1 MNKKRRENIMTNI
14 LKIENLSKSY
24 DKNLV
29 LKNINLEIEEGSIF
43 GLIGPNGAGK
53 STLMKSILGLVKKDS
68 GSISLYG
75 KEINAKNQKET
86 NKNLGSLIENPSFYD
101 HLTAYDNLDLICDMK
116 NIKKDNIDKVL
127 KDVGLFTSKNKK
139 ARDFSLGMKQRLGI
153 AIALIGNPKFLI
165 LDEPI
170 NGLDPYGIEEMRDL
184 FKNIVK
190 NSNTSIL
197 ISSHI
202 LDEIE
207 KISTHI
213 GILKN
218 GTLTY
223 TGSLRDYRDLHPPV
237 IVLKTSDNLKASKLL
252 ELPQGNIFDDYLVL
266 GNKSEEEVAKIIK
279 ILVNTVD
286 IYRVEKR
293 KESLEKLFIQET
305 SARWCHEK
313 FRNKKE

>member
-1 MNKKRRENIMTNI
+1 MNNI
-14 LKIENLSKSY
+14 LKIENLNTSY
-24 DKNLV
+24 GQNLV
-29 LKNINLEIEEGSIF
+29 LKDINLEIKEGSIF

-68 GSISLYG
+68 GKITLYG
-75 KEINAKNQKET
+75 KEINEKNQKET
-86 NKNLGSLIENPSFYD
+86 NKNLGSLIEAPSFYD

-116 NIKKDNIDKVL
+116 NINKDKIDKTL
-127 KDVGLFTSKNKK
+127 RDVGLIKSKDKK
-139 ARDFSLGMKQRLGI
+139 VREFSLGMKQRMGI

-184 FKNIVK
+184 FKSIVK

-213 GILKN
+213 GILKK
-218 GTLTY
+218 GSLTY
-223 TGSLRDYRDLHPPV
+223 SGSLEEYRELHPPV
-237 IVLKTSDNLKASKLL
+237 IVLKTSDNIKASKILAL
-252 ELPQGNIFDDYLVL
+252 SQENIIDDYLVL
-266 GNKSEEEVAKIIK
+266 GNKSKEEVAKIIK
-279 ILVNTVD
+279 TLVKDLD

-293 KESLEKLFIQET
+293 KESLEKLFIKET
-305 SARWCHEK
+305 SARWSHEK
-313 FRNKKE
+313 SRNKKE

>member
-1 MNKKRRENIMTNI
+1 MTNI
-14 LKIENLSKSY
+14 LKIENLTKSY
-24 DKNLV
+24 DKNIV
-29 LKNINLEIEEGSIF
+29 LKNVNLEIQEGSIF

-68 GSISLYG
+68 GKINLYG
-75 KEINAKNQKET
+75 KEVNEKNQKET
-86 NKNLGSLIENPSFYD
+86 NKILGSLIEAPSFYD

-116 NIKKDNIDKVL
+116 SINKDKIDKTL
-127 KDVGLFTSKNKK
+127 RDVGLIKSKDKK
-139 ARDFSLGMKQRLGI
+139 VREFSLGMKQRLGI

-184 FKNIVK
+184 FKSIVK

-218 GTLTY
+218 GALTY
-223 TGSLRDYRDLHPPV
+223 TGSLNDYRDLHPPV

-252 ELPQGNIFDDYLVL
+252 DLPESNIIDDYLVL
-266 GNKSEEEVAKIIK
+266 GNKSKEEVARIIK
-279 ILVNTVD
+279 SLVNDLD

-305 SARWCHEK
+305 SVRWSYEK
-313 FRNKKE
+313 FRNEKE

>member
-1 MNKKRRENIMTNI
+1 MNNI
-14 LKIENLSKSY
+14 LKIENLNTSY
-24 DKNLV
+24 GKNLV
-29 LKNINLEIEEGSIF
+29 LKDINLEIKEGSIF

-68 GSISLYG
+68 GKITLYG
-75 KEINAKNQKET
+75 KEVNEKNQKET
-86 NKNLGSLIENPSFYD
+86 NKNLGSLIEAPSFYD

-116 NIKKDNIDKVL
+116 NINKDKIDKTL
-127 KDVGLFTSKNKK
+127 RDVGLIKSKDKK
-139 ARDFSLGMKQRLGI
+139 VREFSLGMKQRMGI

-184 FKNIVK
+184 FKSIVK

-218 GTLTY
+218 GSLTY
-223 TGSLRDYRDLHPPV
+223 SGSLEEYRELHPPV
-237 IVLKTSDNLKASKLL
+237 IVLKTSDNIKASKILAL
-252 ELPQGNIFDDYLVL
+252 SQENIIDDYLVL
-266 GNKSEEEVAKIIK
+266 GNKSKEEVAKIIK
-279 ILVNTVD
+279 TLVNDLD

-293 KESLEKLFIQET
+293 KESLEKLFIKET
-305 SARWCHEK
+305 SARWSHEK
-313 FRNKKE
+313 SRNKKE

>member
-1 MNKKRRENIMTNI
+1 MNNI
-14 LKIENLSKSY
+14 LKIENLNTSY
-24 DKNLV
+24 GKNLV
-29 LKNINLEIEEGSIF
+29 LKDINLEIKEGSIF

-68 GSISLYG
+68 GKITLYG
-75 KEINAKNQKET
+75 KEINEKNQKET
-86 NKNLGSLIENPSFYD
+86 NKNLGSLIEAPSFYD

-116 NIKKDNIDKVL
+116 NINKDKIDKTL
-127 KDVGLFTSKNKK
+127 RDVGLIKSKDKK
-139 ARDFSLGMKQRLGI
+139 VREFSLGMKQRMGI
-153 AIALIGNPKFLI
+153 AIALIGTPKFLI

-184 FKNIVK
+184 FKSIVK

-218 GTLTY
+218 GSLTY
-223 TGSLRDYRDLHPPV
+223 SGSLEEYRELHPPV
-237 IVLKTSDNLKASKLL
+237 IVLKTSDNLKASKILAL
-252 ELPQGNIFDDYLVL
+252 SKENIIDDYLVL
-266 GNKSEEEVAKIIK
+266 GNKSKEEVAKIIK
-279 ILVNTVD
+279 TLVNDLD

-293 KESLEKLFIQET
+293 KESLEKLFIKET
-305 SARWCHEK
+305 SAR
-313 FRNKKE
+313 

>member
-1 MNKKRRENIMTNI
+1 MTNI

-139 ARDFSLGMKQRLGI
+139 VRDFSLGMKQRLGI

-207 KISTHI
+207 KISSHI

-218 GTLTY
+218 GVLTY
-223 TGSLRDYRDLHPPV
+223 SGSLKEYRELHPPV
-237 IVLKTSDNLKASKLL
+237 IILKTSNNIWASKILD
-252 ELPQGNIFDDYLVL
+252 LPQENILDEYLVL
-266 GNKSEEEVAKIIK
+266 GNKSEQEVAKIIK

-305 SARWCHEK
+305 SVR
-313 FRNKKE
+313 

>member
-1 MNKKRRENIMTNI
+1 MTNI

-75 KEINAKNQKET
+75 KEINEKNQKET

-207 KISTHI
+207 KISSHI

-218 GTLTY
+218 GVLTY
-223 TGSLRDYRDLHPPV
+223 SGSLKEYRDLHPPV
-237 IVLKTSDNLKASKLL
+237 IILKTSDNLKASKLL
-252 ELPQGNIFDDYLVL
+252 ELPQGNILDDYLVL

-305 SARWCHEK
+305 SVR
-313 FRNKKE
+313 

>member
-1 MNKKRRENIMTNI
+1 MTNI

-184 FKNIVK
+184 FKSIVK

-218 GTLTY
+218 GVLTY
-223 TGSLRDYRDLHPPV
+223 SGSLKEYRDLHPPV

-252 ELPQGNIFDDYLVL
+252 ELPQGNILDDYLVL

-305 SARWCHEK
+305 SAR
-313 FRNKKE
+313 

>member
-1 MNKKRRENIMTNI
+1 MNNI
-14 LKIENLSKSY
+14 LKIENLTKSY
-24 DKNLV
+24 GKNLV
-29 LKNINLEIEEGSIF
+29 LKDINLEIKEGSIF

-68 GSISLYG
+68 GKITLYG
-75 KEINAKNQKET
+75 KEVNEKNQKET
-86 NKNLGSLIENPSFYD
+86 NRNLGSLIEAPSFYD

-116 NIKKDNIDKVL
+116 NINNDKIDKTL
-127 KDVGLFTSKNKK
+127 RDVGLIKSKDKK
-139 ARDFSLGMKQRLGI
+139 VREFSLGMKQRMGI

-184 FKNIVK
+184 FKSIVK

-218 GTLTY
+218 GSLTY
-223 TGSLRDYRDLHPPV
+223 SGSLEEYRELHPPV

-252 ELPQGNIFDDYLVL
+252 ELPKSNIINDYLVL
-266 GNKSEEEVAKIIK
+266 GNKSKEEVAKIIK
-279 ILVNTVD
+279 TLVNDLD

-293 KESLEKLFIQET
+293 KESLEKLFIKET
-305 SARWCHEK
+305 SAR
-313 FRNKKE
+313 

>member
-1 MNKKRRENIMTNI
+1 MNNI
-14 LKIENLSKSY
+14 LKIENLNTSY
-24 DKNLV
+24 GKNLV
-29 LKNINLEIEEGSIF
+29 LKDINLEIKEGSIF

-53 STLMKSILGLVKKDS
+53 STLMKSILGLVEKDS
-68 GSISLYG
+68 GKITLYG
-75 KEINAKNQKET
+75 KEINEKNQKET
-86 NKNLGSLIENPSFYD
+86 NKNLGSLIEAPSFYD

-116 NIKKDNIDKVL
+116 NINKDKIDKTL
-127 KDVGLFTSKNKK
+127 RDVGLIKSKDKK
-139 ARDFSLGMKQRLGI
+139 VREFSLGMKQRMGI

-184 FKNIVK
+184 FKSIVK

-218 GTLTY
+218 GSLTY
-223 TGSLRDYRDLHPPV
+223 SGSLEEYRELHPPV
-237 IVLKTSDNLKASKLL
+237 IVLKTSDNLKASKILAL
-252 ELPQGNIFDDYLVL
+252 SQENIIDDYLVL
-266 GNKSEEEVAKIIK
+266 GNKSKEEVAKIIK
-279 ILVNTVD
+279 TLVKDLD

-293 KESLEKLFIQET
+293 KESLEKLFIKET
-305 SARWCHEK
+305 SARWSHEK
-313 FRNKKE
+313 SRNKKE

>member
-1 MNKKRRENIMTNI
+1 MNNI
-14 LKIENLSKSY
+14 LKIENLNTSY
-24 DKNLV
+24 GKNLV
-29 LKNINLEIEEGSIF
+29 LKDINLEIKEGSIF

-68 GSISLYG
+68 GKITLYG
-75 KEINAKNQKET
+75 KEVNEKNQKET
-86 NKNLGSLIENPSFYD
+86 NKNLGSLIEAPSFYD

-116 NIKKDNIDKVL
+116 NINKDKIYKTL
-127 KDVGLFTSKNKK
+127 RDVGLIKSKDKK
-139 ARDFSLGMKQRLGI
+139 VREFSLGMKQRMGI

-184 FKNIVK
+184 FKSIVK

-218 GTLTY
+218 GSLTY
-223 TGSLRDYRDLHPPV
+223 SGSLEEYRELHPPV
-237 IVLKTSDNLKASKLL
+237 IVLKTSDNIKASKILAL
-252 ELPQGNIFDDYLVL
+252 SQENIIDDYLVL
-266 GNKSEEEVAKIIK
+266 GNKSKEEVAKIIK
-279 ILVNTVD
+279 TLVNDLD

-293 KESLEKLFIQET
+293 KESLEKLFIKET
-305 SARWCHEK
+305 SARWSHEK
-313 FRNKKE
+313 SRNKKE

>member
-1 MNKKRRENIMTNI
+1 MNNI
-14 LKIENLSKSY
+14 LKIENLNTSY
-24 DKNLV
+24 GQNLV
-29 LKNINLEIEEGSIF
+29 LKDINLEIKEGSIF

-53 STLMKSILGLVKKDS
+53 STLMKSILGLVEKNS
-68 GSISLYG
+68 GKIILYG
-75 KEINAKNQKET
+75 KEINEKNQKET
-86 NKNLGSLIENPSFYD
+86 NKNLGSLIEAPSFYD

-116 NIKKDNIDKVL
+116 NINKDKIDKTL
-127 KDVGLFTSKNKK
+127 RDVGLIKSKDKK
-139 ARDFSLGMKQRLGI
+139 VREFSLGMKQRMGI

-184 FKNIVK
+184 FKSIVK

-218 GTLTY
+218 GSLTY
-223 TGSLRDYRDLHPPV
+223 SGSLEEYRELHPPV
-237 IVLKTSDNLKASKLL
+237 IVLKTSDNLKASKILAL
-252 ELPQGNIFDDYLVL
+252 SQENIIDDYLVL
-266 GNKSEEEVAKIIK
+266 GNKSKEEVAKIIK
-279 ILVNTVD
+279 TLVKDLD

-293 KESLEKLFIQET
+293 KESLEKLFIKET
-305 SARWCHEK
+305 SARWSHEK
-313 FRNKKE
+313 SRNKKE

>member
-1 MNKKRRENIMTNI
+1 MNNI
-14 LKIENLSKSY
+14 LKIENLNTSY
-24 DKNLV
+24 GKNLV
-29 LKNINLEIEEGSIF
+29 LKDINLEIKEGSIF

-68 GSISLYG
+68 GKITLYG
-75 KEINAKNQKET
+75 KEINEKNQKET
-86 NKNLGSLIENPSFYD
+86 NKNLGSLIEAPSFYD

-116 NIKKDNIDKVL
+116 NINKDKIDKTL
-127 KDVGLFTSKNKK
+127 RDVGLIKSKDKK
-139 ARDFSLGMKQRLGI
+139 VREFSLGMKQRMGI

-184 FKNIVK
+184 FKSIVK

-218 GTLTY
+218 GSLTY
-223 TGSLRDYRDLHPPV
+223 SGSLEEYRELHPPV
-237 IVLKTSDNLKASKLL
+237 IVLKTSDNIKASKILAL
-252 ELPQGNIFDDYLVL
+252 SQENIIDDYLVL
-266 GNKSEEEVAKIIK
+266 GNKSKEEVAKIIK
-279 ILVNTVD
+279 TLVKDLD

-293 KESLEKLFIQET
+293 KESLEKLFIKET
-305 SARWCHEK
+305 SAR
-313 FRNKKE
+313 

>member
-1 MNKKRRENIMTNI
+1 MNLLKREEKKMNNI
-14 LKIENLSKSY
+14 LKIENLNTSY
-24 DKNLV
+24 GKNLV
-29 LKNINLEIEEGSIF
+29 LKDINLEIKEGSIF

-68 GSISLYG
+68 GKITLYG
-75 KEINAKNQKET
+75 KEVNEKNQKET
-86 NKNLGSLIENPSFYD
+86 NKNLGSLIEAPSFYD

-116 NIKKDNIDKVL
+116 NINKDKIDKTL
-127 KDVGLFTSKNKK
+127 RDVGLIKSKDKK
-139 ARDFSLGMKQRLGI
+139 VREFSLGMKQRMGI

-184 FKNIVK
+184 FKSIVK

-218 GTLTY
+218 GSLTY
-223 TGSLRDYRDLHPPV
+223 SGSLEEYRELHPPV
-237 IVLKTSDNLKASKLL
+237 IVLKTSDNIKASKILAL
-252 ELPQGNIFDDYLVL
+252 SQENIIDDYLVL
-266 GNKSEEEVAKIIK
+266 GNKSKEEVAKIIK
-279 ILVNTVD
+279 TLVKDLD

-293 KESLEKLFIQET
+293 KESLERLFIKET
-305 SARWCHEK
+305 SAR
-313 FRNKKE
+313 

>member
-1 MNKKRRENIMTNI
+1 MNNI
-14 LKIENLSKSY
+14 LKIENLNTSY
-24 DKNLV
+24 GKNLV
-29 LKNINLEIEEGSIF
+29 LKDINLEIKEGSIF

-53 STLMKSILGLVKKDS
+53 STLMKSILGLVEKDS
-68 GSISLYG
+68 GKITLYG
-75 KEINAKNQKET
+75 KEINEKNQKET
-86 NKNLGSLIENPSFYD
+86 NKNLGSLIESPSFYD

-116 NIKKDNIDKVL
+116 NIDKDKIDKTL
-127 KDVGLFTSKNKK
+127 RDVGLIKSKDKK
-139 ARDFSLGMKQRLGI
+139 VREFSLGMKQRMGI
-153 AIALIGNPKFLI
+153 AIALIGSPKFLI

-184 FKNIVK
+184 FKSIVK

-218 GTLTY
+218 GSLTY
-223 TGSLRDYRDLHPPV
+223 SGSLEEYRELHPPV
-237 IVLKTSDNLKASKLL
+237 IVLKTSDNLKASKILAL
-252 ELPQGNIFDDYLVL
+252 SQVNIIDDYLVL
-266 GNKSEEEVAKIIK
+266 GNKSKEEVAKIIK
-279 ILVNTVD
+279 SLVNDLD

-293 KESLEKLFIQET
+293 KESLEKLFIKET
-305 SARWCHEK
+305 SAR
-313 FRNKKE
+313 

>member
-1 MNKKRRENIMTNI
+1 MSNI
-14 LKIENLSKSY
+14 LKIENLKKSY

-29 LKNINLEIEEGSIF
+29 LKNINLEIDEGSIF

-68 GSISLYG
+68 GIITIYG
-75 KEINAKNQKET
+75 KEVNEKNQKET
-86 NKNLGSLIENPSFYD
+86 NKNLGSLIEAPSFYD
-101 HLTAYDNLDLICDMK
+101 HLTAYDNLDIICDMK

-127 KDVGLFTSKNKK
+127 NDVGLIKSRDKK
-139 ARDFSLGMKQRLGI
+139 VREFSLGMKQRLGI

-213 GILKN
+213 GILQN

-223 TGSLRDYRDLHPPV
+223 TGSLKEYRELHPPV
-237 IVLKTSDNLKASKLL
+237 IVLKTSDNLRASELL
-252 ELPQGNIFDDYLVL
+252 ELPESNILDDYLIL
-266 GNKSEEEVAKIIK
+266 GNKSKEEIAKTIK
-279 ILVNTVD
+279 TLVGKVD
-286 IYRVEKR
+286 IYRVEER

-305 SARWCHEK
+305 SVRWSYEK
-313 FRNKKE
+313 FRNEKE

>member
-1 MNKKRRENIMTNI
+1 MNNI
-14 LKIENLSKSY
+14 LKIENLNTSY
-24 DKNLV
+24 GKNLV
-29 LKNINLEIEEGSIF
+29 LKDINLEIKEGSIF

-53 STLMKSILGLVKKDS
+53 STLMKSILGLVEKNS
-68 GSISLYG
+68 GKITLYG
-75 KEINAKNQKET
+75 KEINEKNQKET
-86 NKNLGSLIENPSFYD
+86 NKNLGSLIEAPSFYD

-116 NIKKDNIDKVL
+116 NINKDKIDKTL
-127 KDVGLFTSKNKK
+127 RDVGLIKSKDKK
-139 ARDFSLGMKQRLGI
+139 VREFSLGMKQRMGI

-184 FKNIVK
+184 FKSIVK

-218 GTLTY
+218 GSLTY
-223 TGSLRDYRDLHPPV
+223 SGSLEEYRELHPPV
-237 IVLKTSDNLKASKLL
+237 IVLKTSDNLKASKILAL
-252 ELPQGNIFDDYLVL
+252 SQENIIDDYLVL
-266 GNKSEEEVAKIIK
+266 GNKSKEEVAKIIK
-279 ILVNTVD
+279 TLVKDLD

-293 KESLEKLFIQET
+293 KESLEKLFIKET
-305 SARWCHEK
+305 SARWSHEK
-313 FRNKKE
+313 SRNKKE

>member
-1 MNKKRRENIMTNI
+1 MNNI
-14 LKIENLSKSY
+14 LKIENLNTSY
-24 DKNLV
+24 GQNLV
-29 LKNINLEIEEGSIF
+29 LKDINLEIKEGSIF

-68 GSISLYG
+68 GKITLYG
-75 KEINAKNQKET
+75 KEINEKNQKET
-86 NKNLGSLIENPSFYD
+86 NKNLGSLIEAPSFYD

-116 NIKKDNIDKVL
+116 NINKDKIDKTL
-127 KDVGLFTSKNKK
+127 RDVGLIKSKNKK
-139 ARDFSLGMKQRLGI
+139 VREFSLGMKQRMGI

-184 FKNIVK
+184 FKRIVK

-218 GTLTY
+218 GSLTY
-223 TGSLRDYRDLHPPV
+223 SGSLEEYRELHPPV
-237 IVLKTSDNLKASKLL
+237 IVLKTSDNIKASKILAL
-252 ELPQGNIFDDYLVL
+252 SQENIIDDYLVL
-266 GNKSEEEVAKIIK
+266 GNKSKEEVAKIIK
-279 ILVNTVD
+279 TLVNDLD

-293 KESLEKLFIQET
+293 KESLEKLFIKET
-305 SARWCHEK
+305 SARWSHEK
-313 FRNKKE
+313 SRNKKE

>member
-1 MNKKRRENIMTNI
+1 MTNI

-207 KISTHI
+207 KISSHI

-218 GTLTY
+218 GALTY
-223 TGSLRDYRDLHPPV
+223 SGSLKEYRDLHPPV
-237 IVLKTSDNLKASKLL
+237 IVLKTSDNLKASKILAL
-252 ELPQGNIFDDYLVL
+252 SQENIIDDYLVL
-266 GNKSEEEVAKIIK
+266 GNKSKEEVAKIIK

>member
-1 MNKKRRENIMTNI
+1 MNNI
-14 LKIENLSKSY
+14 LKIESLNTSY
-24 DKNLV
+24 GKNLV
-29 LKNINLEIEEGSIF
+29 LKDINLEIKEGSIF

-68 GSISLYG
+68 GKITLYG
-75 KEINAKNQKET
+75 KEINEKNQKET
-86 NKNLGSLIENPSFYD
+86 NKNLGSLIEVPSFYD

-116 NIKKDNIDKVL
+116 NINKDKIDKTL
-127 KDVGLFTSKNKK
+127 RDVGLIKSKDKK
-139 ARDFSLGMKQRLGI
+139 VREFSLGMKQRMGI

-184 FKNIVK
+184 FKSIVK

-218 GTLTY
+218 ASLTY
-223 TGSLRDYRDLHPPV
+223 SGSLEEYRELHPPV
-237 IVLKTSDNLKASKLL
+237 IVLKTSDNLKASKILAL
-252 ELPQGNIFDDYLVL
+252 SQENIIDDYLVL
-266 GNKSEEEVAKIIK
+266 GNKSKEEVAKIIK
-279 ILVNTVD
+279 TLVKDLD

-293 KESLEKLFIQET
+293 KESLEKLFIKET
-305 SARWCHEK
+305 SAR
-313 FRNKKE
+313 

>member
-1 MNKKRRENIMTNI
+1 MNNI
-14 LKIENLSKSY
+14 LKIENLNTSY
-24 DKNLV
+24 GKNLV
-29 LKNINLEIEEGSIF
+29 LKDINLEIKEGSIF

-53 STLMKSILGLVKKDS
+53 STLMKSILGLVEKDS
-68 GSISLYG
+68 GKITLYG
-75 KEINAKNQKET
+75 KEVNERNQKET
-86 NKNLGSLIENPSFYD
+86 NKNLGSLIEAPSFYD

-116 NIKKDNIDKVL
+116 NINKDKIDKTL
-127 KDVGLFTSKNKK
+127 RDVGLIKSKDKK
-139 ARDFSLGMKQRLGI
+139 VREFSLGMKQRIGI

-184 FKNIVK
+184 FKSIVK

-218 GTLTY
+218 GSLTY
-223 TGSLRDYRDLHPPV
+223 SGSLEEYREIHPPV
-237 IVLKTSDNLKASKLL
+237 IVLKTSDNIKASKILAL
-252 ELPQGNIFDDYLVL
+252 SQENIIDDYLVL
-266 GNKSEEEVAKIIK
+266 GNKSKEEVAKIIK
-279 ILVNTVD
+279 TLVKDLD

-293 KESLEKLFIQET
+293 KESLEKLFIKET
-305 SARWCHEK
+305 SAR
-313 FRNKKE
+313 

>member
-1 MNKKRRENIMTNI
+1 MNNI
-14 LKIENLSKSY
+14 LKIENLNTSY
-24 DKNLV
+24 GKNLV
-29 LKNINLEIEEGSIF
+29 LKDINLEIKEGSIF

-53 STLMKSILGLVKKDS
+53 STLMKSIIGLVEKDS
-68 GSISLYG
+68 GKITLYG
-75 KEINAKNQKET
+75 KEINEKNQKET
-86 NKNLGSLIENPSFYD
+86 NKNLGSLIEAPSFYD

-116 NIKKDNIDKVL
+116 NINKDKIDKTL
-127 KDVGLFTSKNKK
+127 RDVGLIKSKDKK
-139 ARDFSLGMKQRLGI
+139 LREFSLGMKQRMGI
-153 AIALIGNPKFLI
+153 AIALIGNPKYLI

-184 FKNIVK
+184 FKRIVK

-218 GTLTY
+218 GSLTY
-223 TGSLRDYRDLHPPV
+223 SGSLEEYRELHPPV
-237 IVLKTSDNLKASKLL
+237 IVLKTSDNLKASKILAL
-252 ELPQGNIFDDYLVL
+252 SQENIIDDYLVL
-266 GNKSEEEVAKIIK
+266 GNKSKEEVARIIK
-279 ILVNTVD
+279 NLVNDLD

-293 KESLEKLFIQET
+293 KESLEKLFIKET
-305 SARWCHEK
+305 SAR
-313 FRNKKE
+313 

>member
-1 MNKKRRENIMTNI
+1 MNNI
-14 LKIENLSKSY
+14 LKIENLNTSY
-24 DKNLV
+24 GKNLV
-29 LKNINLEIEEGSIF
+29 LKDINLEIKEGSIF

-68 GSISLYG
+68 GKITLYG
-75 KEINAKNQKET
+75 KEINEKNQKET
-86 NKNLGSLIENPSFYD
+86 NKNLGSLIEAPSFYD

-116 NIKKDNIDKVL
+116 NINKDKIDKTL
-127 KDVGLFTSKNKK
+127 RDVGLIKSKDKK
-139 ARDFSLGMKQRLGI
+139 VREFSLGMKQRMGI

-184 FKNIVK
+184 FKSIVK

-218 GTLTY
+218 GSLTY
-223 TGSLRDYRDLHPPV
+223 SGSLEEYREIHPPV
-237 IVLKTSDNLKASKLL
+237 IVLKTSDNIKASKILAL
-252 ELPQGNIFDDYLVL
+252 SQENIIDDYLVL
-266 GNKSEEEVAKIIK
+266 GNKSKEEVAKIIK
-279 ILVNTVD
+279 TLVKDLD

-293 KESLEKLFIQET
+293 KESLEKLFIKET
-305 SARWCHEK
+305 SAR
-313 FRNKKE
+313 

>member
-1 MNKKRRENIMTNI
+1 MNNI
-14 LKIENLSKSY
+14 LKIENLNTSY
-24 DKNLV
+24 GKNLV
-29 LKNINLEIEEGSIF
+29 LKDINLEIKEGSIF

-68 GSISLYG
+68 GKITLYG
-75 KEINAKNQKET
+75 KEVNEKNQKET
-86 NKNLGSLIENPSFYD
+86 NKNLGSLIEAPSFYD

-116 NIKKDNIDKVL
+116 NINKDKIDKTL
-127 KDVGLFTSKNKK
+127 RDVGLIKSKDKK
-139 ARDFSLGMKQRLGI
+139 VREFSLGMKQRMGI

-184 FKNIVK
+184 FKSIVK

-218 GTLTY
+218 GSLTY
-223 TGSLRDYRDLHPPV
+223 SGSLEEYRELHPPV
-237 IVLKTSDNLKASKLL
+237 IVLKTSDNIKASKILAL
-252 ELPQGNIFDDYLVL
+252 SQENIIDDYLVL
-266 GNKSEEEVAKIIK
+266 GNKSKEEVAKIIK
-279 ILVNTVD
+279 TLVKDLD
-286 IYRVEKR
+286 IYRVEER
-293 KESLEKLFIQET
+293 KESLEKLFIKET
-305 SARWCHEK
+305 SARWSHEK
-313 FRNKKE
+313 SRNKKE

>member
-1 MNKKRRENIMTNI
+1 MNNI
-14 LKIENLSKSY
+14 LKIENLNTSY
-24 DKNLV
+24 GQNLV
-29 LKNINLEIEEGSIF
+29 LKDINLEIKEGSIF

-68 GSISLYG
+68 GKIALYG
-75 KEINAKNQKET
+75 KEINEKNQKET
-86 NKNLGSLIENPSFYD
+86 NKNLGSLIEAPSFYD
-101 HLTAYDNLDLICDMK
+101 HLTANDNLDLICDMK
-116 NIKKDNIDKVL
+116 NINKDKIDKTL
-127 KDVGLFTSKNKK
+127 RDVGLIKSKDKK
-139 ARDFSLGMKQRLGI
+139 VREFSLGMKQRMGI

-184 FKNIVK
+184 FKSIVK

-218 GTLTY
+218 GSLTY
-223 TGSLRDYRDLHPPV
+223 SGSLEEYRELHPPV
-237 IVLKTSDNLKASKLL
+237 IVLKTSDNIKASKILAL
-252 ELPQGNIFDDYLVL
+252 SQENIIDDYLVL
-266 GNKSEEEVAKIIK
+266 GNKSKEEVAKIIK
-279 ILVNTVD
+279 TLVKDLD

-293 KESLEKLFIQET
+293 KESLEKLFIKET
-305 SARWCHEK
+305 SARWSHEK
-313 FRNKKE
+313 SRNKKE

>member
-1 MNKKRRENIMTNI
+1 MNNI
-14 LKIENLSKSY
+14 LKIENLNTSY
-24 DKNLV
+24 GKNLV
-29 LKNINLEIEEGSIF
+29 LKDINLEIKEGSIF

-53 STLMKSILGLVKKDS
+53 STLMKSILGLVEKDS
-68 GSISLYG
+68 GKITLYG
-75 KEINAKNQKET
+75 KEINEKNQKET
-86 NKNLGSLIENPSFYD
+86 NKNLGSLIEAPSFYD

-116 NIKKDNIDKVL
+116 NISKDKIDKTL
-127 KDVGLFTSKNKK
+127 RDVGLIKSKDKK
-139 ARDFSLGMKQRLGI
+139 VREFSLGMKQRMGI
-153 AIALIGNPKFLI
+153 AIALIGNPKYLI

-184 FKNIVK
+184 FKRIVK

-218 GTLTY
+218 GSLTY
-223 TGSLRDYRDLHPPV
+223 TGSLEEYRELHPPV
-237 IVLKTSDNLKASKLL
+237 IVLKTSDNLKASKILAL
-252 ELPQGNIFDDYLVL
+252 SQENIIDDYLVL
-266 GNKSEEEVAKIIK
+266 GNKSKEEVARIIK
-279 ILVNTVD
+279 NLVNDLD

-293 KESLEKLFIQET
+293 KESLEKLFIKET
-305 SARWCHEK
+305 SAR
-313 FRNKKE
+313 

>member
-1 MNKKRRENIMTNI
+1 MNNI
-14 LKIENLSKSY
+14 LKIENLNTSY
-24 DKNLV
+24 GKNLV
-29 LKNINLEIEEGSIF
+29 LKDINLEIKEGSIF

-68 GSISLYG
+68 GKITLYG
-75 KEINAKNQKET
+75 KEINERNQKET
-86 NKNLGSLIENPSFYD
+86 NKNLGSLIEAPSFYD

-116 NIKKDNIDKVL
+116 NINKDKIDKTL
-127 KDVGLFTSKNKK
+127 RDVGLIKSKDKK
-139 ARDFSLGMKQRLGI
+139 VREFSLGMKQRMGI

-184 FKNIVK
+184 FKSIVK

-218 GTLTY
+218 GSLTY
-223 TGSLRDYRDLHPPV
+223 SGSLEEYREIHPPV
-237 IVLKTSDNLKASKLL
+237 IVLKTSDNIKASKILAL
-252 ELPQGNIFDDYLVL
+252 SQENIIDDYLVL
-266 GNKSEEEVAKIIK
+266 GNKSKEEVAKIIK
-279 ILVNTVD
+279 TLVKDLD

-293 KESLEKLFIQET
+293 KESLEKLFIKET
-305 SARWCHEK
+305 SARWSHEK
-313 FRNKKE
+313 SRNKKE

>member
-1 MNKKRRENIMTNI
+1 MNNI
-14 LKIENLSKSY
+14 LKIENLNTSY
-24 DKNLV
+24 GKNLV
-29 LKNINLEIEEGSIF
+29 LKDINLEIKEGSIF

-53 STLMKSILGLVKKDS
+53 STLMKSILGLVEKDS
-68 GSISLYG
+68 GKITLYG
-75 KEINAKNQKET
+75 KEVNEKNQKET
-86 NKNLGSLIENPSFYD
+86 NKNLGSLIEAPSFYD

-116 NIKKDNIDKVL
+116 NINKEKIDNTL
-127 KDVGLFTSKNKK
+127 RDVGLIKSKDKK
-139 ARDFSLGMKQRLGI
+139 VREFSLGMKQRMGI

-184 FKNIVK
+184 FKSIVK

-218 GTLTY
+218 GSLTY
-223 TGSLRDYRDLHPPV
+223 SGSLEEYRELHPPV
-237 IVLKTSDNLKASKLL
+237 IVLKTSDNIKASKILAL
-252 ELPQGNIFDDYLVL
+252 SQENIIDDYLVL
-266 GNKSEEEVAKIIK
+266 GNKSKEEVAKIIK
-279 ILVNTVD
+279 TLVKDLD

-293 KESLEKLFIQET
+293 KESLEKLFIKET
-305 SARWCHEK
+305 SAR
-313 FRNKKE
+313 

>member
-1 MNKKRRENIMTNI
+1 MNNI
-14 LKIENLSKSY
+14 LKIENLNTSY
-24 DKNLV
+24 GKNLV
-29 LKNINLEIEEGSIF
+29 LKDINLEIKEGSIF

-68 GSISLYG
+68 GKITLYG
-75 KEINAKNQKET
+75 KEINEKNQKET
-86 NKNLGSLIENPSFYD
+86 NKNLGSLIEAPSFYD

-116 NIKKDNIDKVL
+116 NINKDKIDKTL
-127 KDVGLFTSKNKK
+127 RDVGLIKSKDKK
-139 ARDFSLGMKQRLGI
+139 VREFSLGMKQRMGI

-184 FKNIVK
+184 FKRIVK

-218 GTLTY
+218 GSLTY
-223 TGSLRDYRDLHPPV
+223 SGSLEEYRELHPPV
-237 IVLKTSDNLKASKLL
+237 IVLKTSDNLKASKILAL
-252 ELPQGNIFDDYLVL
+252 SQENIIDDYLVL
-266 GNKSEEEVAKIIK
+266 GNKSKEEVAKIIK
-279 ILVNTVD
+279 TLVKDLD

-293 KESLEKLFIQET
+293 KESLEKLFIKET
-305 SARWCHEK
+305 SARWSHEK
-313 FRNKKE
+313 SRNKKE

>member
-1 MNKKRRENIMTNI
+1 
-14 LKIENLSKSY
+14 
-24 DKNLV
+24 
-29 LKNINLEIEEGSIF
+29 
-43 GLIGPNGAGK
+43 
-53 STLMKSILGLVKKDS
+53 GLVKKDS
-68 GSISLYG
+68 GKITLYG
-75 KEINAKNQKET
+75 KEINEKNQKET
-86 NKNLGSLIENPSFYD
+86 NKNLGSLIEAPSFYD

-116 NIKKDNIDKVL
+116 NINKDKIDKTL
-127 KDVGLFTSKNKK
+127 RDVGLIKSKDKK
-139 ARDFSLGMKQRLGI
+139 VREFSLGMKQRMGI

-184 FKNIVK
+184 FKSIVK

-218 GTLTY
+218 GSLTY
-223 TGSLRDYRDLHPPV
+223 SGSLEEYRELHPPV
-237 IVLKTSDNLKASKLL
+237 IVLKTSDNIKASKILAL
-252 ELPQGNIFDDYLVL
+252 SQENIIDDYLVL
-266 GNKSEEEVAKIIK
+266 GNKSKEEVAKIIK
-279 ILVNTVD
+279 TLVKDLD

-293 KESLEKLFIQET
+293 KESLERLFIKET
-305 SARWCHEK
+305 SAR
-313 FRNKKE
+313 

>member
-1 MNKKRRENIMTNI
+1 MNNI
-14 LKIENLSKSY
+14 LKIENLNTSY
-24 DKNLV
+24 GKNLV
-29 LKNINLEIEEGSIF
+29 LKDINLEIKEGSIF

-68 GSISLYG
+68 GKITLYG
-75 KEINAKNQKET
+75 KEVNEKNQKET
-86 NKNLGSLIENPSFYD
+86 NKNLGSLIEAPSFYD

-116 NIKKDNIDKVL
+116 NINKDKIDKTL
-127 KDVGLFTSKNKK
+127 RDVGLIKSKDKK
-139 ARDFSLGMKQRLGI
+139 VREFSLGMKQKMGI

-184 FKNIVK
+184 FKSIVK

-218 GTLTY
+218 GSLTY
-223 TGSLRDYRDLHPPV
+223 SGSLEEYRELHPPV
-237 IVLKTSDNLKASKLL
+237 IVLKTSDNIKASKILAL
-252 ELPQGNIFDDYLVL
+252 SQENIIDDYLVL
-266 GNKSEEEVAKIIK
+266 GNKSKEEVAKIIK
-279 ILVNTVD
+279 TLVKDLD

-293 KESLEKLFIQET
+293 KESLERLFIKET
-305 SARWCHEK
+305 SARWSHEK
-313 FRNKKE
+313 SRNKKE

>member
-1 MNKKRRENIMTNI
+1 MTNI
-14 LKIENLSKSY
+14 LRIENLTKSY
-24 DKNLV
+24 DKNTV
-29 LKNINLEIEEGSIF
+29 LKNINLEINEGSIF

-68 GSISLYG
+68 GKITLYG
-75 KEINAKNQKET
+75 KEVNEKNQKET
-86 NKNLGSLIENPSFYD
+86 NKNLGSLIENPSSYD
-101 HLTAYDNLDLICDMK
+101 HLTAYDNLDIICDMK
-116 NIKKDNIDKVL
+116 NIKKDNIDEL
-127 KDVGLFTSKNKK
+127 LNEVGLFKSKNKK
-139 ARDFSLGMKQRLGI
+139 VRDFSLGMKQRLGI

-184 FKNIVK
+184 FQNIVK

-218 GTLTY
+218 GVLTY
-223 TGSLRDYRDLHPPV
+223 SGSLKEYRDLHPPV
-237 IVLKTSDNLKASKLL
+237 IILKTSNNIWASKIL
-252 ELPQGNIFDDYLVL
+252 ELSQENILDDYLVL

-279 ILVNTVD
+279 ILVDKVD

-293 KESLEKLFIQET
+293 KESLEKLFIKET
-305 SARWCHEK
+305 SSR
-313 FRNKKE
+313 

>member
-1 MNKKRRENIMTNI
+1 MNNI
-14 LKIENLSKSY
+14 LKIENLNTSY
-24 DKNLV
+24 GKNLV
-29 LKNINLEIEEGSIF
+29 LKDINLEIKEGSIF

-68 GSISLYG
+68 GKITLYG
-75 KEINAKNQKET
+75 KEVNEKNQKET
-86 NKNLGSLIENPSFYD
+86 NKNLGSLIEAPSFYD

-116 NIKKDNIDKVL
+116 NINKDKIDKTL
-127 KDVGLFTSKNKK
+127 RDVGLIKSKDKK
-139 ARDFSLGMKQRLGI
+139 VREFSLGMKQRMGI

-184 FKNIVK
+184 FKSIVK

-218 GTLTY
+218 GSLTY
-223 TGSLRDYRDLHPPV
+223 SGSLEEYRELHPPV
-237 IVLKTSDNLKASKLL
+237 IVLKTSDNIKASKILAL
-252 ELPQGNIFDDYLVL
+252 SQENIIDDYLVL
-266 GNKSEEEVAKIIK
+266 GNKSKEEVAKIIK
-279 ILVNTVD
+279 TLVNDLD

-293 KESLEKLFIQET
+293 KESLEKLFIKET
-305 SARWCHEK
+305 SAR
-313 FRNKKE
+313 

>member
-1 MNKKRRENIMTNI
+1 MNNI
-14 LKIENLSKSY
+14 LKIKNLNTSY
-24 DKNLV
+24 GQNLV
-29 LKNINLEIEEGSIF
+29 LKDINLEIKEGSIF

-53 STLMKSILGLVKKDS
+53 STLMKSILGLVEKDS
-68 GSISLYG
+68 GKITLYG
-75 KEINAKNQKET
+75 KEINEKNQKET
-86 NKNLGSLIENPSFYD
+86 NKNLGSLIEAPSFYD

-116 NIKKDNIDKVL
+116 NINKEKIDSTL
-127 KDVGLFTSKNKK
+127 RDVGLIKSKDKK
-139 ARDFSLGMKQRLGI
+139 VREFSLGMKQRMGI

-184 FKNIVK
+184 FKRIVK

-218 GTLTY
+218 GSLTY
-223 TGSLRDYRDLHPPV
+223 SGSLEEYRELHPPV
-237 IVLKTSDNLKASKLL
+237 IVLKTSDNIKASKILAL
-252 ELPQGNIFDDYLVL
+252 SQENIIDDYLVL
-266 GNKSEEEVAKIIK
+266 GNKSKEEVAKIIK
-279 ILVNTVD
+279 TLVNDLD

-293 KESLEKLFIQET
+293 KESLEKLFIKET
-305 SARWCHEK
+305 SAR
-313 FRNKKE
+313 

>member
-1 MNKKRRENIMTNI
+1 MNLLKREEKKMNNI
-14 LKIENLSKSY
+14 LKIENLNTSY
-24 DKNLV
+24 GKNLV
-29 LKNINLEIEEGSIF
+29 LKDINLEIKEGSIF

-68 GSISLYG
+68 GKITLYG
-75 KEINAKNQKET
+75 KEINEKNQKET
-86 NKNLGSLIENPSFYD
+86 NKNLGSLIEAPSFYD

-116 NIKKDNIDKVL
+116 NINKDKIDKTL
-127 KDVGLFTSKNKK
+127 RDVGLIKSKDKK
-139 ARDFSLGMKQRLGI
+139 VREFSLGMKQRMGI

-184 FKNIVK
+184 FKSIVK

-218 GTLTY
+218 GSLTY
-223 TGSLRDYRDLHPPV
+223 SGSLEEYRELHPPV
-237 IVLKTSDNLKASKLL
+237 IVLKTSDNIKASKILAL
-252 ELPQGNIFDDYLVL
+252 SQENIIDDYLVL
-266 GNKSEEEVAKIIK
+266 GNKSKEEVAKIIK
-279 ILVNTVD
+279 TLVKDLD

-293 KESLEKLFIQET
+293 KESLERLFIKET
-305 SARWCHEK
+305 SAR
-313 FRNKKE
+313 

>member
-1 MNKKRRENIMTNI
+1 MTNI
-14 LKIENLSKSY
+14 LRIENLTKSY
-24 DKNLV
+24 DKNTV
-29 LKNINLEIEEGSIF
+29 LKNINLEINEGSIF

-68 GSISLYG
+68 GKITLYG
-75 KEINAKNQKET
+75 KEVNEKNQKET

-101 HLTAYDNLDLICDMK
+101 HLTSYDNLDIICDMK
-116 NIKKDNIDKVL
+116 NIKKDNIDEIL
-127 KDVGLFTSKNKK
+127 NEVGLFKSKNKK
-139 ARDFSLGMKQRLGI
+139 VRDFSLGMKQRLGI

-184 FKNIVK
+184 FQNIVK

-218 GTLTY
+218 GVLTY
-223 TGSLRDYRDLHPPV
+223 SGSLKEYRDLHPPV
-237 IVLKTSDNLKASKLL
+237 IILKTSNNIWASKIL
-252 ELPQGNIFDDYLVL
+252 ELSQENILDDYLVL

-279 ILVNTVD
+279 TLVDKVD

-293 KESLEKLFIQET
+293 KESLEKLFIKET
-305 SARWCHEK
+305 SSR
-313 FRNKKE
+313 

>member
-1 MNKKRRENIMTNI
+1 MNNI
-14 LKIENLSKSY
+14 LKIENLNTSY
-24 DKNLV
+24 GKNLV
-29 LKNINLEIEEGSIF
+29 LKDINLEIKEGSIF

-53 STLMKSILGLVKKDS
+53 STLMKSILGLVEKDS
-68 GSISLYG
+68 GKITLYG
-75 KEINAKNQKET
+75 KEINEKNQKET
-86 NKNLGSLIENPSFYD
+86 NKNLGSLIEAPSFYD

-116 NIKKDNIDKVL
+116 NINKDKIDKTL
-127 KDVGLFTSKNKK
+127 RDVGLIKSKDKK
-139 ARDFSLGMKQRLGI
+139 VREFSLGMKQRMGI

-184 FKNIVK
+184 FKRIVK

-207 KISTHI
+207 KISTNI

-218 GTLTY
+218 GSLTY
-223 TGSLRDYRDLHPPV
+223 SGSLEEYRELHPPV
-237 IVLKTSDNLKASKLL
+237 IVLKTSDNIKASKILAL
-252 ELPQGNIFDDYLVL
+252 SQENIIDDYLVL
-266 GNKSEEEVAKIIK
+266 GNKSKEEVAKIIK
-279 ILVNTVD
+279 TLVKDLD

-293 KESLEKLFIQET
+293 KESLEKLFIKET
-305 SARWCHEK
+305 SARWSHEK
-313 FRNKKE
+313 SRNKKE

>member
-1 MNKKRRENIMTNI
+1 MNNI
-14 LKIENLSKSY
+14 LKIKNLNTSY
-24 DKNLV
+24 GQNLV
-29 LKNINLEIEEGSIF
+29 LKDINLEIKEGSIF

-53 STLMKSILGLVKKDS
+53 STLMKSILGLVEKDS
-68 GSISLYG
+68 GKITLYG
-75 KEINAKNQKET
+75 KEINEKNQKET
-86 NKNLGSLIENPSFYD
+86 NKNLGSLIEAPSFYD

-116 NIKKDNIDKVL
+116 NINKEKIDSTL
-127 KDVGLFTSKNKK
+127 RDVGLIKSKDKK
-139 ARDFSLGMKQRLGI
+139 VREFSLGMKQRMGI

-184 FKNIVK
+184 FKRIVK

-218 GTLTY
+218 GSLTY
-223 TGSLRDYRDLHPPV
+223 SGSLEEYRELHPPV
-237 IVLKTSDNLKASKLL
+237 IVLKTSDNIKASKILAL
-252 ELPQGNIFDDYLVL
+252 SQENIIDDYLVL
-266 GNKSEEEVAKIIK
+266 GNKSKEEVAKIIK
-279 ILVNTVD
+279 TLVNDLD

-293 KESLEKLFIQET
+293 KESLEKLFIKET
-305 SARWCHEK
+305 SARWSHEK
-313 FRNKKE
+313 SRNKKE

>member
-1 MNKKRRENIMTNI
+1 MNNI
-14 LKIENLSKSY
+14 LKIENLNTSY
-24 DKNLV
+24 GKNLV
-29 LKNINLEIEEGSIF
+29 LKDINLEIKEGSIF

-68 GSISLYG
+68 GKITLYG
-75 KEINAKNQKET
+75 KEVNEKNQKET
-86 NKNLGSLIENPSFYD
+86 NRNLGSLIEAPSFYD

-116 NIKKDNIDKVL
+116 NINKDKIDKTL
-127 KDVGLFTSKNKK
+127 RDVGLIKSKDKK
-139 ARDFSLGMKQRLGI
+139 VREFSLGMKQRMGI

-184 FKNIVK
+184 FKSIVK

-218 GTLTY
+218 GSLTY
-223 TGSLRDYRDLHPPV
+223 SGSLEEYRELHPPV

-252 ELPQGNIFDDYLVL
+252 ELPKSNIINDYLVL
-266 GNKSEEEVAKIIK
+266 GNKSKEEVAKIIK
-279 ILVNTVD
+279 TLVNDLD

-293 KESLEKLFIQET
+293 KESLEKLFIKET
-305 SARWCHEK
+305 STR
-313 FRNKKE
+313 

>member
-1 MNKKRRENIMTNI
+1 MTNI

-53 STLMKSILGLVKKDS
+53 STLMKSILGIVKKDS

-218 GTLTY
+218 GSLTY
-223 TGSLRDYRDLHPPV
+223 SGSLEEYRELHPPV

-252 ELPQGNIFDDYLVL
+252 DLPDSNIIEDYLVL
-266 GNKSEEEVAKIIK
+266 GNKSKDEVAKIIK

>member
-1 MNKKRRENIMTNI
+1 MTNI

-207 KISTHI
+207 KISSHI

-218 GTLTY
+218 GVLTY
-223 TGSLRDYRDLHPPV
+223 SGSLKEYRNLHPPV

-252 ELPQGNIFDDYLVL
+252 ELPQGNILDDYLVL

-305 SARWCHEK
+305 SAR
-313 FRNKKE
+313 